1 MSLLRPNVLAA
12 KARLAEGLEH
22 LSQRHRAGHSGVT
35 VCEELAAL
43 RDAVINDLYA
53 AVLSDLS
60 EDRAAGVGGRAALV
74 AHGGYGRRDVAP
86 QSDVDLMILHPRGL
100 AGRVAPVA
108 ERLLRDV
115 FDASLVLG
123 HSVRT
128 PEEAVR
134 LAVADPSILTSLA
147 ESRLLAG
154 DADLFERFVERLRRE
169 VRRRA
174 RTLLAAIERA
184 RLGERLR
191 YGGTVFL
198 LEPNLKRSRGGL
210 RDLQLVRWAGFVRY
224 GTTDPDELRRGQ
236 ALSAD
241 DLEVVRQATEFL
253 LRVRNELHFHAGH
266 ASDVLD
272 RAEQVRIAGGFGYGD
287 SPGMLP
293 VERFMREYFRHT
305 GAVSHLAGRFVA
317 RAKTRDRAAK
327 LATMV
332 LGHRVVGGMRAG
344 PVGLMA
350 TRQGLA
356 ALKGDLT
363 EIMRLVVLANLYDKP
378 IAPATWEVIR
388 REAARLPQGTP
399 AEARRRFLALLA
411 HPGRLGTLLRDLHDV
426 GLLSRF
432 IPEFEHA
439 RGLLQFNQYHKY
451 TVDEH
456 CLRAVEFATD
466 LLDHQGPLG
475 RVYRRIGPKRTLHL
489 ALLIHDLGK
498 GRGGDHLDIGRRIA
512 QEAAGRLEL
521 PPHEAEMLAFLVGSH
536 FLMNHLAF
544 RRDTGDERLVVRFA
558 VEVGS
563 PELLDML
570 YVLTAAD
577 LGAVGPGVW
586 DTWKEDIVTDLYRR
600 AARHLA
606 ADSSAVDVE
615 QRLHERRR
623 AAGARLGRRGKDPWF
638 ARQIEALPAAYLLA
652 AAPEQ
657 IAADLEML
665 AAVEPGGAT
674 AQGQYSPET
683 GTSQYVVGTRED
695 VTPGIFHKLTGALT
709 SRGLEILSAEIN
721 TLADGVVLDRFV
733 VNDPDFAG
741 EPPPERFAEVERA
754 LVASLGPSGEHPPA
768 FRRIWG
774 RARRLPAADDEP
786 PTRIRTDNSTSER
799 ATVIDVFTRDRPGL
813 LYAVSRALF
822 ELGLSVSRAKIATY
836 ADQVVDVFYVADQH
850 GGKIEDDARLETIRR
865 RLAEAIE
872 AVEEG

>member
-12 KARLAEGLEH
+12 KARLAEGLED
-22 LSQRHRAGHSGVT
+22 LRNRHRAGQPGVA
-35 VCEELAAL
+35 VGEELAAL
-43 RDAVINDLYA
+43 RDSVIDDLYA
-53 AVLSDLS
+53 AALADLG

-100 AGRVAPVA
+100 ADRVAPVA

-154 DADLFERFVERLRRE
+154 DTGLFSQFLERLRRE

-174 RTLLAAIERA
+174 RTLLDQIERA

-198 LEPNLKRSRGGL
+198 LEPNVKRSRGGL
-210 RDLQLVRWAGFVRY
+210 RDLQLLRWAGFVRY
-224 GTTDPDELRRGQ
+224 GTTDPGELHRGH

-241 DLEVVRQATEFL
+241 DLDVIRQATDFL
-253 LRVRNELHFHAGH
+253 LRIRNELHFHAGR
-266 ASDVLD
+266 AADVLD
-272 RAEQVRIAGGFGYGD
+272 RAEQVRIAEAFGYGG

-305 GAVSHLAGRFVA
+305 AAVSHVAGRFVA

-344 PVGLMA
+344 PAGLVA

-378 IAPATWEVIR
+378 IAPPTWEVIR
-388 REAARLPQGTP
+388 REAARLPEGTP

-411 HPGRLGTLLRDLHDV
+411 HPGRLGTLLRDLHEV
-426 GLLSRF
+426 ALLSRF
-432 IPEFEHA
+432 LPEFEHA

-475 RVYRRIGPKRTLHL
+475 RVYRRIGPKRALHL

-498 GRGGDHLDIGRRIA
+498 GHGGDHLEIGRRIA
-512 QEAAGRLEL
+512 REAAARLEL
-521 PPHEAEMLAFLVGSH
+521 PPREAEMLEFLVGRH

-586 DTWKEDIVTDLYRR
+586 DSWKEDIVTDLYRR

-623 AAGARLGRRGKDPWF
+623 AAADRLGPRGKDPWF

-652 AAPEQ
+652 AGPEQ

-665 AAVEPGGAT
+665 AAVEPGTAT

-695 VTPGIFHKLTGALT
+695 VTPGIFHKLAGALT
-709 SRGLEILSAEIN
+709 GCGLEILSAEIN
-721 TLADGVVLDRFV
+721 TLAGGVVLDRFLV
-733 VNDPDFAG
+733 SDPDHAG
-741 EPPPERFAEVERA
+741 EPPPERFEQVRRA
-754 LVASLGPSGEHPPA
+754 LAASLEETGPPRPA
-768 FRRIWG
+768 FRRVWG
-774 RARRLPAADDEP
+774 RQRGFSPEAQAIE
-786 PTRIRTDNSTSER
+786 TRVRVDNTTSQR
-799 ATVIDVFTRDRPGL
+799 ATIIDVFTADRPGL
-813 LYAVSRALF
+813 LHAVGRALF
-822 ELGLSVSRAKIATY
+822 ELELSVWRAKIATY
-836 ADQVVDVFYVADQH
+836 GDEVVDVFYVTDQQ
-850 GGKIEDDARLETIRR
+850 GKKIEDDR
-865 RLAEAIE
+865 RLDEIRGRLLEAIE
-872 AVEEG
+872 AVEAL